1 MDDVDRFSSP
11 DRRGG
16 LGTAG
21 LIERSIT
28 LLLVVVLLI
37 GVLAIL
43 KPFAAAIL
51 FGATLAIA
59 AWPLRQRL
67 IRQGLGPKAA
77 AAFLLL
83 LSLLVIVLPVLVM
96 APILT
101 DEVSAFAEAIH
112 RYFARAT
119 ERPEWIEHVPVVG
132 SKLVSVWD
140 QLTRAGGDVGAAL
153 APHAAAVQQTVIAVA
168 KALADSVVQILL
180 SLIVATMF
188 WISGSMIV
196 GELEDIA
203 DRLGGMTARES
214 LHAAAGA
221 VRSVSYGVIGTA
233 LAQAVLLTVGLA
245 VAGVPGATTLGFAGL
260 LLSISQIGAPLLVL
274 LWGGA
279 AWWLFAQGHPGWG
292 SFMIGWGLLVSMID
306 NVLKPWLIGLGI
318 RMPMSLTILGVF
330 GGFIAFGFLG
340 LFIGPTVLAVA
351 FVLLQAWRAS
361 VPMEKSGT
369 DAAAYRPG
377 SSGPKWE

>member
-1 MDDVDRFSSP
+1 MNHADRPP
-11 DRRGG
+11 DEDPN
-16 LGTAG
+16 GTSG
-21 LIERSIT
+21 TTNLIERSIT
-28 LLLVVVLLI
+28 LLLVVVLLV

-43 KPFAAAIL
+43 KPFSAAIL

-59 AWPLRQRL
+59 TWPVRQRL
-67 IRQGLGPKAA
+67 VRRGLSAKAA
-77 AAFLLL
+77 AALLL
-83 LSLLVIVLPVLVM
+83 ALSLVLIVLPTLLM

-101 DEVSAFAEAIH
+101 HEVGAVLETVSG
-112 RYFARAT
+112 YFETAGARPA
-119 ERPEWIEHVPVVG
+119 WIETIPVVG
-132 SKLVSVWD
+132 AGLASAWD

-153 APHAAAVQQTVIAVA
+153 APHAAAVRQMLITAA

-188 WISGSMIV
+188 WVSGSSVV

-203 DRLGGMTARES
+203 ERLGGATARDG

-233 LAQAVLLTVGLA
+233 VVQAVVLTLGLA
-245 VAGVPGATTLGFAGL
+245 IAGVPGATTLGFVGL

-274 LWGGA
+274 IWGGA
-279 AWWLFAQGHPGWG
+279 AWWLFAGDDPGWG
-292 SFMIGWGLLVSMID
+292 GFMIAWGVVVSMID

-318 RMPMSLTILGVF
+318 RMPISLTILGVF

-340 LFIGPTVLAVA
+340 LFIGPTLLAVA
-351 FVLLQAWRAS
+351 FVLLRAWRAS
-361 VPMEKSGT
+361 MPAKAEGRG
-369 DAAAYRPG
+369 AASASPADF
-377 SSGPKWE
+377 S